1 MFTLHFHTF
10 PTYCWHSAGTSSP
23 NEASWISSQQLVE
36 ARYLHWQ
43 HRMQICGP
51 FLVMKLLRYQIPELQ
66 LSFSHYF
73 YMMNIFGVV
82 VGVYETVRC
91 FTLELFRLS
100 QNADAAESGGC
111 ADCQANSA
119 SATSTML
126 GRRSCHSSGGSLVAR
141 CCKHREL
148 HRLVLSKIIEIGIE
162 VPSIFYLLDTC
173 FRLVLGYVP
182 EDQMFYVIFF
192 GLGMSIA
199 CLRRIL

>member
-1 MFTLHFHTF
+1 MK
-10 PTYCWHSAGTSSP
+10 
-23 NEASWISSQQLVE
+23 
-36 ARYLHWQ
+36 
-43 HRMQICGP
+43 ICSP
-51 FLVMKLLRYQIPELQ
+51 FLVMKLFRYR
-66 LSFSHYF
+66 SFSFHFTHYF
-73 YMMNIFGVV
+73 YMNIFGVV

-91 FTLELFRLS
+91 FSELFRLS

-173 FRLVLGYVP
+173 FRLVWGYVP

-199 CLRRIL
+199 CLRSVYCS